1 MQIAVIILLTTS
13 FNETVVVTEIII
25 LSMVRS
31 CIIFQSGESLTFFNK
46 NNRANFFCG
55 KKKTVMK
62 LFGVYIVE
70 NMRKNIHLI
79 SPL

>member
-31 CIIFQSGESLTFFNK
+31 FIIFQSGESLTSLNK
-46 NNRANFFCG
+46 NNRANFFVE
-55 KKKTVMK
+55 KKYSHEA
-62 LFGVYIVE
+62 FWGVYC
-70 NMRKNIHLI
+70 
-79 SPL
+79 